1 MDTMWVSELWRY
13 PVKSM
18 AGEKLERAEI
28 GPLGIPGDRELVVVD
43 RTGRIQ
49 DARSRY
55 RLLRHR
61 ATLDAGHRVG
71 VDGRDWE
78 DRQVADWIRA
88 AAGPSARL
96 QRMDGPGRFDIMP
109 LLVLTDGAIEAL
121 GVDHRRLR
129 PNLVIGGA
137 AGLAEREWEGRYLAI
152 GDAIVGLAD
161 LRGRCVM
168 TTWDPE
174 TGVQDL
180 SVLKRIAREFDGTF
194 ALNAWA
200 ARPGSIRVGD
210 PVTLLDDFDA
220 AEPPRLGRYASS

>member
-1 MDTMWVSELWRY
+1 MNKMWVSELWRY

-18 AGEKLERAEI
+18 AGEKLEHAEI
-28 GPLGIPGDRELVVVD
+28 GALGIPGDRELVVVD
-43 RTGRIQ
+43 RTGRVL
-49 DARSRY
+49 DARSRHQ
-55 RLLRHR
+55 LLRHR
-61 ATLDAGHRVG
+61 ATLGSGGRVL
-71 VDGRDWE
+71 VDGRDW
-78 DRQVADWIRA
+78 DDPDVASWIRA

-96 QRMDGPGRFDIMP
+96 RRMDGPERFDIMP

-137 AGLAEREWEGRYLAI
+137 MGLAERGWEGRHLVI
-152 GDAIVGLAD
+152 GNAVVGLAD

-180 SVLKRIAREFDGTF
+180 SVLKRIARDFDGTF

-210 PVTLLDDFDA
+210 PVTLLDEFDA
-220 AEPPRLGRYASS
+220 AEAPRLGRYASG

>member
-1 MDTMWVSELWRY
+1 MNTMWVSELWRH

-18 AGEKLERAEI
+18 AGEKLEHADI
-28 GPLGIPGDRELVVVD
+28 GALGITGDRELVVVD
-43 RTGRIQ
+43 GTGRIQ
-49 DARSRY
+49 DARSRH

-61 ATLDAGHRVG
+61 ATLGPGGRVL

-78 DRQVADWIRA
+78 DPDVASWIRD

-96 QRMDGPGRFDIMP
+96 RRMGGPERFDILP

-129 PNLVIGGA
+129 PNLVVGGVM
-137 AGLAEREWEGRYLAI
+137 GLSEREWEGRHLAI
-152 GDAIVGLAD
+152 RNAVVGLAD

-174 TGVQDL
+174 TGAQDL
-180 SVLKRIAREFDGTF
+180 SVLKRIAQKFDGTF

-210 PVTLLDDFDA
+210 PVTLLDEFDA
-220 AEPPRLGRYASS
+220 AEAPRLGRYQ

>member
-1 MDTMWVSELWRY
+1 MGSMRVSEIWRY

-18 AGEKLERAEI
+18 AGEKLERADV

-43 RTGRIQ
+43 QAGRIQ
-49 DARSRY
+49 DARTRH

-61 ATLDAGHRVG
+61 ATLGAGGRVE

-78 DRQVADWIRA
+78 DGDVAAWVCG
-88 AAGPSARL
+88 AAGPEAHLRRSG
-96 QRMDGPGRFDIMP
+96 GPGRFDILP
-109 LLVLTDGAIEAL
+109 LLVTTDGAIEAL

-129 PNLVIGGA
+129 PNLVIGGVE
-137 AGLAEREWEGRYLAI
+137 GLAERGWEGRYLAI
-152 GDAIVGLAD
+152 GQAVIGLAD

-174 TGVQDL
+174 TGVQDV
-180 SVLKRIAREFDGTF
+180 SVLRRIAQEFDGTF

-200 ARPGSIRVGD
+200 ARSGSIRVGD
-210 PVTLLDDFDA
+210 PVTLWDEFA
-220 AEPPRLGRYASS
+220 EAEPPRLGRLASG